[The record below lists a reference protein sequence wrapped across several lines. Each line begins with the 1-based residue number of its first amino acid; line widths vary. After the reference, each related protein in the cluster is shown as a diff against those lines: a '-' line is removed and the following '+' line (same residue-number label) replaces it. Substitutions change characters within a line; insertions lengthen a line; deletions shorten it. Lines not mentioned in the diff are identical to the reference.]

1 MGFNMT
7 GVHKIQN
14 NKVGSN
20 KPLDGPFLQTATGC
34 NKTGVKIGSREDCHK
49 KSPRN
54 LQFLWRNGAVGPAQF
69 RQQPDLNI
77 TLKLAV
83 ETQSRIL
90 RPGETNSTTTRITQ
104 YCDALGQEGGKHLE
118 NRSVG

>member
-34 NKTGVKIGSREDCHK
+34 NKTRVEIGSREDCHK
-49 KSPRN
+49 KSPHN
-54 LQFLWRNGAVGPAQF
+54 LQFLWRNGAVGPAQV
-69 RQQPDLNI
+69 RQQPVLNI
-77 TLKLAV
+77 TQKLTRR
-83 ETQSRIL
+83 TQSRIL
-90 RPGETNSTTTRITQ
+90 HPGETNSTVTKITQ
-104 YCDALGQEGGKHLE
+104 YCDALGQEGGKRSE
-118 NRSVG
+118 IRSVG